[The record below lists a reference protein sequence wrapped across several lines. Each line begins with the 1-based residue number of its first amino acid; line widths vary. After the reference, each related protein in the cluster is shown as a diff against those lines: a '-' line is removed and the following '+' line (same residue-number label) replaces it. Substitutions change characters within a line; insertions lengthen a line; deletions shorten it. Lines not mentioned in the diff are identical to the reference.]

1 MAIFS
6 RNKNRD
12 EELVDEVDDVND
24 YHDTPEHDGF
34 APPDE
39 YDEVVGINSLDA
51 PTGKTADEEDAD
63 AKRAKKKNK
72 GRKAK
77 GRQQSEDDEVEEEP
91 EKVDWGSPIKPS
103 LSLPSRA
110 IIEAVDR
117 GAAQQK
123 MKKFFIISAA
133 GLLAFGITAFGLN
146 IYSAGLLEGAKSEG
160 RALDTAV
167 SKLQPIADYSA
178 AYEARKGAVT
188 KVLAKGIDY
197 TSIQSS
203 IFKVADQNGVL
214 IKSEVNSASGCMAPS
229 PFVAPTGLGCITLQV
244 DASDS
249 ASISRF
255 ASGITAEKG
264 IPDAYITGL
273 TTGEDGK
280 AGATM
285 SFNYD
290 NRLVSPR
297 YLAFAG
303 STAKTTGGEPATA
316 PSTGVPTT
324 EGGK

>member
-1 MAIFS
+1 MAIFGRS
-6 RNKNRD
+6 KNRD
-12 EELVDEVDDVND
+12 DELGDEVHDVND
-24 YHDTPEHDGF
+24 YNDAPEPDGF

-39 YDEVVGINSLDA
+39 FDESVGISHLDA
-51 PTGKTADEEDAD
+51 SPGKSDDEEEAD
-63 AKRAKKKNK
+63 AKRIKKKNK

-77 GRQQSEDDEVEEEP
+77 GRQQDEDDEVEEEP

-133 GLLAFGITAFGLN
+133 GLLAFGITAGGLN

-160 RALDTAV
+160 RALDNAV
-167 SKLQPIADYSA
+167 SQLQPIADYST
-178 AYEARKGAVT
+178 AYESRRDAVT
-188 KVLAKGIDY
+188 KVLSKGIDY
-197 TSIQSS
+197 TSIQNS

-214 IKSEVNSASGCMAPS
+214 IKSEANSQSGCMAPS

-244 DASDS
+244 DAADS

-264 IPDAYITGL
+264 IPDAYITGI
-273 TTGEDGK
+273 TTSEGGK
-280 AGATM
+280 AGATL

-290 NRLVSPR
+290 NKLVSPR

-303 STAKTTGGEPATA
+303 STAKTTGGAPATA
-316 PSTGVPTT
+316 PSTGAPTT